1 MTSASAIVDKIKD
14 VFNFRDVDD
23 GDEWEDTED
32 LDDGVEEVEDVRENR
47 LWGRRGKVVSMPQTQ
62 AVKMVV
68 LQPTTFEQSEDICNL
83 LKERQSVILN
93 TEYISKD
100 VARRMLDFVTGAT
113 YALDGHYQKISNSIF
128 LFAPHN
134 YEITND
140 SARDEIKSK
149 FSFGSL
155 GSKIS
160 SEN

>member
-1 MTSASAIVDKIKD
+1 M
-14 VFNFRDVDD
+14 
-23 GDEWEDTED
+23 
-32 LDDGVEEVEDVRENR
+32 EEENIGSR
-47 LWGRRGKVVSMPQTQ
+47 LWGRKGKVVSMPQTNQ
-62 AVKMVV
+62 VKMVV

-83 LKERQSVILN
+83 LKEKQSVILN

-149 FSFGSL
+149 LSFGAW
-155 GSKIS
+155 GSKINN
-160 SEN
+160 EG